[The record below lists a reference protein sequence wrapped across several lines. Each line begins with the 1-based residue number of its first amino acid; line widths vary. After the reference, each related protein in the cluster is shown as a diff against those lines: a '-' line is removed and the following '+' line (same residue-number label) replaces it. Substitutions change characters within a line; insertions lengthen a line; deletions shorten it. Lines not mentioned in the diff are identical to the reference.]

1 MVLTE
6 GSDRKP
12 YFGGS
17 SKFILYVT
25 SIRGRS
31 STILTLFIFVAL
43 LACILK
49 MMSNE
54 GSTAPT
60 GEFDLGEMALTA
72 SPGNLGFNFDESD
85 TTAQSELLGRMRRAM
100 MNEIYSP
107 EILEYERETV
117 TKIQQLT
124 EAQGEALDDVE
135 FDDTSYSSGNGNTVG
150 FDMHVKRMELERV
163 NYLVRCYL
171 RTRLKKIERGIL
183 YVFKN
188 QSELFERLSD
198 AEREFAV
205 AYMDLLEGHFKRSF
219 LSMLPEKLRK
229 LDKDGSVSHAVPP
242 NLEKFTFCKITKSI
256 GSYAV
261 SDQPTDDPIE
271 LDKGDIL
278 CLRYSRI
285 RQLIL
290 SGEAELV

>member
-1 MVLTE
+1 MT
-6 GSDRKP
+6 
-12 YFGGS
+12 
-17 SKFILYVT
+17 
-25 SIRGRS
+25 
-31 STILTLFIFVAL
+31 
-43 LACILK
+43 
-49 MMSNE
+49 SNE

-72 SPGNLGFNFDESD
+72 SPGNMNMNFNFEEGDS
-85 TTAQSELLGRMRRAM
+85 TGQSELLGRMRRAM
-100 MNEIYSP
+100 MNEVYSP
-107 EILEYERETV
+107 EILDYEKETV
-117 TKIQQLT
+117 TAIQNLT
-124 EAQGEALDDVE
+124 ENQGDALDDVE
-135 FDDTSYSSGNGNTVG
+135 YDTTTSNTNGNGNMVG

-163 NYLVRCYL
+163 SYLVRSYL

-183 YVFKN
+183 YIFKN
-188 QSELFERLSD
+188 QSSLFERLSA

-205 AYMDLLEGHFKRSF
+205 AYMNLVEAHFKRSF
-219 LSMLPEKLRK
+219 LSMLPEKLRN
-229 LDKDGSVSHAVPP
+229 LDKDGSVNHAVPP

-261 SDQPTDDPIE
+261 SDQATDDPIE
-271 LDKGDIL
+271 LNKDDIL